1 MRPNVTLKDGLGI
14 VTAASRKRGQGLNT
28 VAFLAEAPGSAT
40 IEDQQAALHPDDHV
54 VLAGKRSFKELGE
67 ALERAGIPLRP
78 GDRIKIH
85 DFNCLPLSTDNLL
98 RALSKFLGDGISIEI
113 VKPGIVLEAGGT
125 LGHALVDWLDAH
137 YRYVHGL
144 KTHPVDTAPQGRKR
158 LLTAERY
165 SEICAMLTEP
175 NATRAS
181 VAEKLGVS
189 RGTLF
194 NYLERFGN
202 DSGSVDRPHEA
213 EEGGSKGAGNERHI
227 PKGDA
232 G

>member
-1 MRPNVTLKDGLGI
+1 MEAEVSLKDGDRV
-14 VTAASRKRGQGLNT
+14 VTATSRKKGRGLNT

-40 IEDQQAALHPDDHV
+40 IDDQQAALHPDDHV

-67 ALERAGIPLRP
+67 ALERAGMPLRA

-85 DFNCLPLSTDNLL
+85 DFNCLPLSTDKLL
-98 RALSKFLGDGISIEI
+98 RTLAKFLDGGISIEI
-113 VKPGIVLEAGGT
+113 VKPGIVIEAGAT
-125 LGHALVDWLDAH
+125 LGHMLVDWLDGH

-165 SEICAMLTEP
+165 SEISAMLNEAD
-175 NATRAS
+175 ATRSS

-202 DSGSVDRPHEA
+202 DGGGLNRPHEA
-213 EEGGSKGAGNERHI
+213 EEGRAQNTGN
-227 PKGDA
+227 
-232 G
+232 